1 MKEAGQP
8 SLLGFL
14 PFRDAANRPCRRPRM
29 RIQWHPPVARR
40 AAAVSLQHRSFQR
53 LFPGSVDFG
62 HLADL
67 HPSSGAA
74 VRRDGCPLLR
84 LFTSPLR
91 GFFSSSSQPDVPR
104 IEPLFAR
111 ESNALSPHQPRGKP
125 GNTAVLPIHHRH
137 HFHGNENAEHPS
149 TQLTPCR
156 PSAND
161 PRPNCETR
169 DALGYPYSGALP
181 FRSLNPRL
189 SLYLHLLPSSGSR
202 LYRNMAIRVNG
213 NSD

>member
-14 PFRDAANRPCRRPRM
+14 PIRDAANRPCRRPRM
-29 RIQWHPPVARR
+29 RIQWHPPVAGR
-40 AAAVSLQHRSFQR
+40 AAAVSLQPRSFQR
-53 LFPGSVDFG
+53 PFPGSVDFG

-91 GFFSSSSQPDVPR
+91 GFLSSSSQPDVPR

-125 GNTAVLPIHHRH
+125 GNTVVLPIHHRH
-137 HFHGNENAEHPS
+137 HFHGNENAKHPLPNS
-149 TQLTPCR
+149 HRAAPPRVTQ
-156 PSAND
+156 
-161 PRPNCETR
+161 PNCETR
-169 DALGYPYSGALP
+169 DALGCPYSGALP